1 MLTDWRVA
9 AAAAIFCT
17 GLLVTC
23 IETSAQSM
31 PKDVAARTEIYAIPS
46 LTISDQQ
53 FLTGDANGKQ
63 VTVAGEFRIA
73 QGSGKLPVVVLMH
86 GSSGV
91 GAGMDPWVRHFNA
104 MGISTFVIDGFS
116 GRGLTAVGPNQ
127 ALLGR
132 LNFIVDIYRSLEIL
146 AKHPRVDPDRIV
158 LMGFSRGGQAALY
171 ASLDRFHKLW
181 NKSGAQ
187 FAAYIPFYPDCSTS
201 YATDTETVARPIR
214 IFHGTPDDYNPVA
227 SCKAYL
233 ARLQE
238 AKRDVALTEYPDS
251 AHGFDAGLLGL
262 STVAVSA
269 NAQSARNCRL
279 KEGEGG
285 VSDERRHQG
294 ALHLQGRLHR
304 AQSACRRQ
312 PGDRP
317 GSAQGGE
324 RFPAGAAQAGVAARW
339 NPPHDPAA
347 LKPMNRRGL
356 GVDCLNRNGGPSRC
370 LDPISPE
377 RRCCSHRYPC
387 PAARPWPHLSP
398 PSPPWRVHGLAAA
411 CSAPPTA
418 NRSNCVAAHR
428 TTSPEPATSFG
439 SI

>member
-1 MLTDWRVA
+1 MLTEARLA

-17 GLLVTC
+17 GLLLTC

-91 GAGMDPWVRHFNA
+91 GAGMDPWVRHFNT

-146 AKHPRVDPDRIV
+146 AKHPRVDPERIV
-158 LMGFSRGGQAALY
+158 LMGFSRGGQATLY
-171 ASLDRFHKLW
+171 ASLDRFNKLW

-187 FAAYIPFYPDCSTS
+187 FAGYIPFYPDCSTT
-201 YATDTETVARPIR
+201 YASDTEVASRPIR

-227 SCKAYL
+227 SCKAFL

-238 AKRDVALTEYPDS
+238 AKRDVVLTEYPDS
-251 AHGFDAGLLGL
+251 QHGFDSGLLGV
-262 STVAVSA
+262 STTTVSA
-269 NAQSARNCRL
+269 NAQTARNCHLR
-279 KEGEGG
+279 EGEGG
-285 VSDERRHQG
+285 VLMNADTREPFSYKD
-294 ALHLQGRLHR
+294 
-304 AQSACRRQ
+304 ACIELN
-312 PGDRP
+312 PHV
-317 GSAQGGE
+317 GG
-324 RFPAGAAQAGVAARW
+324 
-339 NPPHDPAA
+339 N
-347 LKPMNRRGL
+347 
-356 GVDCLNRNGGPSRC
+356 
-370 LDPISPE
+370 
-377 RRCCSHRYPC
+377 
-387 PAARPWPHLSP
+387 
-398 PSPPWRVHGLAAA
+398 
-411 CSAPPTA
+411 
-418 NRSNCVAAHR
+418 
-428 TTSPEPATSFG
+428 PATAAEARKAVSDFLQALFKLG
-439 SI
+439 